1 MIPQRQ
7 RELAGGSGR
16 PDMHQG
22 QSCRGGCAEALAKGI
37 LAAAPADASLRPTIL
52 YRRVC
57 GRMPTESEVRLVT
70 EAVRD
75 LEEALAADG
84 VAAGERMLRAWT
96 AVAQALL
103 AGNEF
108 LFVR

>member
-1 MIPQRQ
+1 M
-7 RELAGGSGR
+7 
-16 PDMHQG
+16 
-22 QSCRGGCAEALAKGI
+22 
-37 LAAAPADASLRPTIL
+37 AAAPADASLRPTIL

-57 GRMPTESEVRLVT
+57 GRMPTEKEGRLVT

-75 LEEALAADG
+75 LEGALAADG
-84 VAAGERMLRAWT
+84 VAEGERTLRAWT